1 MPGDDLLAVGL
12 RDDCL
17 PPAASGADQHAGV
30 SQARRAAAT
39 GIGQGRLN
47 EIINGHRQV
56 ARLDVLERIAGGL
69 AMPDDA
75 RVLFGL
81 APVHAETLTGHAE
94 IGRVFTGQ
102 AEANAELRE
111 QAGSAAR
118 IGSNCEAL
126 TRSVRSSRSAAATF

>member
-1 MPGDDLLAVGL
+1 MGEG
-12 RDDCL
+12 
-17 PPAASGADQHAGV
+17 GV
-30 SQARRAAAT
+30 
-39 GIGQGRLN
+39 N
-47 EIINGHRQV
+47 EIINGPRQV

-94 IGRVFTGQ
+94 ISRVFTVQ
-102 AEANAELRE
+102 AEANAELRD

-118 IGSNCEAL
+118 INVLAVGAAGLVAVGGPLFRGAPAGRGAVGE
-126 TRSVRSSRSAAATF
+126 VRVLLPGPASSR